1 MEAQTR
7 GTFIQIF
14 SEYLNI
20 TVWKDSGVVFIAD
33 NDVKAGET
41 EDICAKVYD
50 KKKKEWHGNRT
61 VLVFTIHQTLSLEY
75 KAPLVAR
82 IIRRIRNKVDLAN
95 QRHETFGLD
104 HRTKRKNVRV
114 SSISSYNL
122 NIKIYDLRQLGTNL
136 IFMFSQTLILFT

>member
-1 MEAQTR
+1 MPSFLKTKVFRKAMEAQIC

-20 TVWKDSGVVFIAD
+20 TVWKDSGVVFMAD
-33 NDVKAGET
+33 NDVKAGEA
-41 EDICAKVYD
+41 EDIRAKVYD

-82 IIRRIRNKVDLAN
+82 IVRTIRKKL
-95 QRHETFGLD
+95 T
-104 HRTKRKNVRV
+104 
-114 SSISSYNL
+114 
-122 NIKIYDLRQLGTNL
+122 
-136 IFMFSQTLILFT
+136 

>member
-33 NDVKAGET
+33 NDVKGGEA

-50 KKKKEWHGNRT
+50 KKKKEWHGHRT
-61 VLVFTIHQTLSLEY
+61 VPIFTIHQE
-75 KAPLVAR
+75 
-82 IIRRIRNKVDLAN
+82 
-95 QRHETFGLD
+95 
-104 HRTKRKNVRV
+104 
-114 SSISSYNL
+114 
-122 NIKIYDLRQLGTNL
+122 
-136 IFMFSQTLILFT
+136 FSC